1 MSERT
6 PSDIGKDKPING
18 VRSVRLYRPKARTR
32 VTNGRGLL
40 PNVDG
45 RTIWV
50 RRFRDLIALH
60 LSDLGGQD
68 QASEAEK
75 AIIRRI
81 ATLIVELERLEMCF
95 AEAGQATDHQLEL
108 YQRTANTLR
117 RLLESVGM
125 QRRPKD
131 VIPIDQYLKQRVIDH
146 KDDNGEALDE
156 AAE

>member
-1 MSERT
+1 MVCA
-6 PSDIGKDKPING
+6 PSACIARKPD
-18 VRSVRLYRPKARTR
+18 RSR

-60 LSDLGGQD
+60 LSDLGGSD
-68 QASEAEK
+68 RASEAEK
-75 AIIRRI
+75 AIVRRI

-117 RLLESVGM
+117 RLLEAVGL

-131 VIPIDQYLKQRVIDH
+131 VTPTLDAYLGH
-146 KDDNGEALDE
+146 KLENEAEDE
-156 AAE
+156 EVE

>member
-1 MSERT
+1 MSDRA
-6 PSDIGKDKPING
+6 PSDVSKATNG
-18 VRSVRLYRPKARTR
+18 VRSVRLYRSKARSR

-60 LSDLGGQD
+60 LSDLGGSD
-68 QASEAEK
+68 RASEAEK
-75 AIIRRI
+75 AIVRRI

-117 RLLESVGM
+117 RLLEAVGL

-131 VIPIDQYLKQRVIDH
+131 VTPTLDAYLGH
-146 KDDNGEALDE
+146 KLENEAEDE
-156 AAE
+156 EVE